1 MAIKVSGTVVIDNDR
16 NFSVGVVTAT
26 SLDVPPQVITFSPTD
41 GSSDNA
47 IDTNIVITYNTDVQ
61 KGSGNITLREGSAS
75 GTVIQTIAVSS
86 GTVSISG
93 GAVTINPASDL
104 PTGKDIYVVVDDGAF
119 ESTSLESGTNLLDTY
134 NFTTGPITVSSFS
147 PSDGATNQTI
157 STNIVITFSE
167 NITKGSGNITL
178 RASSASGTVRQTIDV
193 TSGAV
198 SVSGT
203 QATINPPS
211 DLQYSEDTYVV
222 VDAGCFRNSD
232 GDVAS
237 GNAIINTYNF
247 TTEAELS
254 LGDIHEGGYLIC
266 CSSNNYWI
274 VSPSA
279 AEVIR
284 SWYDRAQ
291 ANTRA
296 QQVTGCSGW
305 FIPTVTQL
313 YNPGYTCRT
322 YWEDGNGTNAVH
334 CANGYFYSNTENNS
348 ADACGV
354 RIITGT
360 LQGSLDKRGDNAFPC
375 PGGCGFNI
383 RAFRCVSY

>member
-16 NFSVGVVTAT
+16 NFNVGILTAT
-26 SLDVPPQVITFSPTD
+26 SLDVNPLPITFSPTD
-41 GSSDNA
+41 GSSDVSL
-47 IDTNIVITYNTDVQ
+47 TSNIVITYNANIS
-61 KGSGNITLREGSAS
+61 KGSGNITLRDGSAS
-75 GTVIQTIAVSS
+75 GTIIETIAVSS
-86 GTVSISG
+86 GSVTLS
-93 GAVTINPASDL
+93 AAQVTINPSDF
-104 PTGKDIYVVVDDGAF
+104 PTGKDIYVVIDEGAF
-119 ESTSLESGTNLLDTY
+119 VQSNTELGGSSPLLNTY

-211 DLQYSEDTYVV
+211 DLQYSEDTYIV
-222 VDAGCFRNSD
+222 VDAGCFRNAD

-254 LGDIHEGGYLIC
+254 LGDSHEGGCLIC

-274 VSPSA
+274 VGPKSS
-279 AEVIR
+279 ETIG
-284 SWYDRAQ
+284 SWYGRTGAVSQ
-291 ANTRA
+291 ANNVA
-296 QQVTGCSGW
+296 ACGDW
-305 FIPTVTQL
+305 FIPNISQL
-313 YNPGYTCRT
+313 SNPGRVCRT
-322 YWEDGNGTNAVH
+322 HWDYTAGSNTPQSYYPVYW
-334 CANGYFYSNTENNS
+334 SNTESTSNV
-348 ADACGV
+348 ACSV
-354 RIITGT
+354 H
-360 LQGSLDKRGDNAFPC
+360 FPIGHTSTF
-375 PGGCGFNI
+375 PKSRNFYS